1 VISGASFYSPRIRR
15 LYSSII
21 SSAMLVRESRTS
33 SANGA
38 FGRVGNGH
46 RTTRNALSRLTGVP
60 RIEAIFRAHLGDE
73 RKILA
78 ASDQTDDG

>member
-1 VISGASFYSPRIRR
+1 
-15 LYSSII
+15 
-21 SSAMLVRESRTS
+21 MLLAHFVRDARSRQS
-33 SANGA
+33 HELGE
-38 FGRVGNGH
+38 R
-46 RTTRNALSRLTGVP
+46 RTTENALSRLTGVP